1 MLRSLSWK
9 ITSPVVI
16 IAIVCT
22 LLFSLVSPFLIE
34 RFVKEAAVE
43 NAKELVR
50 TFRGVRNYFSENV
63 VKKIRASGNFHITAM
78 HKSDKLGIPVPATF
92 LMEMVDYDMSSDQ
105 ITTNFTSPYPFRN
118 RVGRKQDAFQQRAW
132 QALSETPEDFY
143 VELEKTKQE
152 TRVRVA
158 QADRLSE
165 QACVDC
171 HNNHPD
177 SLQRGWRL
185 NDVRG
190 LLEVN
195 TVVDGWLQR
204 GIEISRI
211 LTAISLLCFVMIIL
225 VNYRAARRVSAP
237 LAVLTNS
244 LNQLSQGQT
253 TKLDQI
259 KPAYHELA
267 ELNDAFIGFS
277 EKEHQRRAL
286 QKEVEQLAYY
296 DPLTGLENRTGFQ
309 RSLDQLLTTQRNLH
323 KKVTLLIV
331 DIDRFRDINDT
342 LGYQAGDQIL
352 CAIAQKLAQIKPAEG
367 VLARLSEDNFAIA
380 LAADQHGND
389 EGADGFFANVI
400 QLLSEPMCWHD
411 NQVML
416 SVNVGTS
423 CSSHQAKDSAE
434 MLIQANI
441 ALYAAKEGGRN
452 KAVKHLP
459 ALSQA
464 ALARVDLVR
473 DIAQGVENDEFIPF
487 YQPQFCIETGKII
500 GAEALMRWR
509 RSDGRL
515 VSPNEFIP
523 SAEQSHL
530 IVPMGA
536 SILAKACQAC
546 HQWQREAGLEGV
558 RVAVNVSSVQFIDQ
572 DMKTLVSDTLSQTGL
587 KPKLLELEITE
598 SAMLDDVNRVI
609 TILSALRELG
619 VELALDDFGT
629 GYSSL
634 SYLKLLPIDRLK
646 IDRAFVKDL
655 SEQPEDRAIL
665 AMVCQLGQQLSL
677 KVLAEGVEDKEQ
689 IQMLADAGCE
699 EVQGFYYA
707 KPMPIDDFIAFARQY
722 SQVVSL
728 EE

>member
-9 ITSPVVI
+9 ITSPVAV

-34 RFVKEAAVE
+34 RFVKETAVD
-43 NAKELVR
+43 NAKELVK
-50 TFRGVRNYFSENV
+50 TFRGVRNYYSENV
-63 VKKIRASGNFHITAM
+63 IEKIRASGNFHVTAM
-78 HKSDKLGIPVPATF
+78 HKSDKLGIPVAATF
-92 LMEMVDYDMSSDQ
+92 LIELVDYELGSDQ

-118 RVGRKQDAFQQRAW
+118 RLDRKQDPFQQRAW
-132 QALSETPEDFY
+132 QSLSDKPEDYY
-143 VELEKTKQE
+143 VEVEKSEQQ
-152 TRVRVA
+152 TRIRVA

-165 QACVDC
+165 QSCVDC
-171 HNNHPD
+171 HNSHPD
-177 SLQRGWRL
+177 SLKRGWRL

-211 LTAISLLCFVMIIL
+211 LTAISLLCFAMIIL

-237 LAVLTNS
+237 LLVITNS
-244 LNQLSQGQT
+244 LNQLSQGKNAQ
-253 TKLDQI
+253 LEQI
-259 KPAYHELA
+259 KPAYHEIS
-267 ELNDAFIGFS
+267 ELNDAFVGFR
-277 EKEHQRRAL
+277 EKEKQRRAL

-309 RSLDQLLTTQRNLH
+309 RSLDKLLTTQRAQQR
-323 KKVTLLIV
+323 KVTVLIIDV
-331 DIDRFRDINDT
+331 DRFRDINDT
-342 LGYQAGDQIL
+342 LGYQAGDQVL
-352 CAIAQKLAQIKPAEG
+352 CAIAQKLMQIKPEEG
-367 VLARLSEDNFAIA
+367 LLARLSEDNFAIA
-380 LAADQHGND
+380 VAADQHNND
-389 EGADGFFANVI
+389 EGADDFFANII
-400 QLLSEPMCWHD
+400 QLLSEPMCWQD

-423 CSSHQAKDSAE
+423 CSSHEAKDSAE

-473 DIAQGVENDEFIPF
+473 EITEGVENDEFIAF
-487 YQPQFCIETGKII
+487 YQPQFCIRTGKII

-515 VSPNEFIP
+515 VSPVEFIP
-523 SAEQSHL
+523 SAEQAHL

-536 SILAKACQAC
+536 SILTKACQAC
-546 HQWQREAGLEGV
+546 HDWQDEVGLQGV
-558 RVAVNVSSVQFIDQ
+558 RVAVNVSSVQFIDR
-572 DMKTLVSDTLSQTGL
+572 DMKALVSDTLLQTGL
-587 KPKLLELEITE
+587 KPNLLELEITE
-598 SAMLDDVNRVI
+598 SAMLDDVRRVI
-609 TILSALRELG
+609 DILSALRELG
-619 VELALDDFGT
+619 IELALDDFGT

-634 SYLKLLPIDRLK
+634 SYLKRLPIDRLK

-655 SEQPEDRAIL
+655 LKQPEDRAIL
-665 AMVCQLGQQLSL
+665 AMVCQLGKQLSL

-699 EVQGFYYA
+699 EAQGFYYA
-707 KPMPIDDFIAFARQY
+707 KPMPLDEFIAFSRQY
-722 SQVVSL
+722 SNDTAK
-728 EE
+728 